1 MIPTDIRS
9 RKTECLLLLLLAL
22 FAAFLYLHNLGVRS
36 LWGSEGRWA
45 EIAREMHEH
54 SDYRVP
60 RINGTP
66 YRDKPLLSYY
76 MITALI
82 PVTGGEVT
90 ELTAR
95 LPSALAALAA
105 VLLLYLLGR
114 RLYDP
119 TTALISASLLATS
132 FYLVYWGR
140 AASADVITM
149 TGVLLS
155 LLFFLYHETSTR
167 PLWFYLFFLS
177 MAANSLTKGLLGF
190 VLPLVVIVPYLA
202 IGKRGGPLWNRH
214 LLPAVLLSL
223 GVYLLPFL
231 IDPAKG
237 GAGRSLD
244 LVFKENVVR
253 FFAPFDHKEPVYFY
267 FYEIFLIFAPWA
279 LFLPAALRHFF
290 RKNAKRRENLFVLLY
305 FGALFLFFTL
315 SGSRRSYYLLP
326 LFPAAALLV
335 GKMWSDRIAQ
345 REKWGSLYA
354 EVILPGGLLALVFAA
369 AAALLFF
376 RPEFLRPY
384 EVFPLGLHGTAAL
397 LSAVGLTAGTI
408 LFARGKGTAAVVT
421 FLLVIGAGE
430 IYYNEVAVPEMETYR
445 GLRPFCG
452 KINAMEIP
460 RERLAVLHQWRQGN
474 LYFYLKQIPIRRIE
488 QPKAALAFLSDP
500 ENHLIV
506 EGKSFGEIGGRDNLR
521 ILLSEASSPFKKDDG
536 ERFFLATG
544 KQGVTLK

>member
-1 MIPTDIRS
+1 MPPTTNRS
-9 RKTECLLLLLLAL
+9 RNTERFLVLLLVLLAAL
-22 FAAFLYLHNLGVRS
+22 LYLHNLGARS

-45 EIAREMHEH
+45 EIAREMHET

-76 MITALI
+76 MITALT

-114 RLYDP
+114 HLYDP
-119 TTALISASLLATS
+119 TTALISAFLLATS
-132 FYLVYWGR
+132 FYLIYWGR

-155 LLFFLYHETSTR
+155 LLFFLYDEKSPH

-202 IGKRGGPLWNRH
+202 IRKEGGRLRNRH

-223 GVYLLPFL
+223 GVYFLPFL
-231 IDPAKG
+231 IDSGPG
-237 GAGRSLD
+237 GAGRSLY
-244 LVFKENVVR
+244 LVFRENIVR
-253 FFAPFDHKEPVYFY
+253 FFAPFDHKEPIYFY

-279 LFLPAALRHFF
+279 LFLPGAIRHLC
-290 RKNAKRRENLFVLLY
+290 RKREKRQENLFVLLY
-305 FGALFLFFTL
+305 FSALFLFFTL

-326 LFPAAALLV
+326 LFPAAALFV

-345 REKWGSLYA
+345 REERGPLCT
-354 EVILPGGLLALVFAA
+354 EVILPGGVLALIFAT
-369 AAALLFF
+369 AAALLLF
-376 RPEFLRPY
+376 RPEFLQPY
-384 EVFPLGLHGTAAL
+384 EVFSLKLHGTAVL
-397 LSAVGLTAGTI
+397 LSAVGLTAATA
-408 LFARGKGTAAVVT
+408 LFIRRKGTASVVI

-430 IYYNEVAVPEMETYR
+430 IYYNEVVVPEMETYR
-445 GLRPFCG
+445 GLRPFC
-452 KINAMEIP
+452 KKVNAMKIP

-488 QPKAALAFLSDP
+488 QPKEARAFLSDS
-500 ENHLIV
+500 ENRLIV
-506 EGKSFGEIGGRDNLR
+506 EGKDFREIGGRDNLR
-521 ILLSEASSPFKKDDG
+521 ILLSEALPPFKKDDG
-536 ERFFLATG
+536 ERFFLVSG
-544 KQGVTLK
+544 NQGVTIQ